1 MFNTYFIPSF
11 KKLLIKLLEWTEK
24 IGVADVAKI
33 RGHQKF
39 WQKEIVLPKA
49 LTAAIALF
57 LVFTILVIE
66 IGFLPLKVAGLAIM
80 ILMTFIFLVVHLKMD
95 KPKLLKDNEAM
106 MLLAIVFVVA
116 VIFML
121 LFKEWAWLQMPMVYA
136 VPMAAFSIIVGLLLS
151 KRLAVVVSLILCL
164 ILALVNDF
172 NMKYFIVHFF
182 GSLIGIYSIPMIRNR
197 GDLTKV
203 GIRVA
208 IINAISILA
217 VWLFTHNALINLRE
231 LATDLGLGFSSGI
244 LSAVIIL
251 ATLPYLEV
259 FFSRTTNIKLLE
271 LADFNRPLL
280 KRLMIEAP
288 GTYHHSLIVASIA
301 EQAAEAIGANSLL
314 ARVGAYYHD
323 IGKLVKPSYFIENQE
338 AGNPHDPLSPTMSSL
353 VVISH
358 VKEGAALA
366 RAGDLDKIIVDCI
379 EQHHGTSLIH
389 YFYHRALEQNAE
401 TKADNFRYPGPNPQ
415 SKEAAI
421 IMLADAAEAASRS
434 LDDPS
439 PNRIREMVEMI
450 INNKFTDGQF
460 SECSITLQ
468 DLRNIAESLVLTLNG
483 IFHSRIEYK
492 EANEQSSDDKKKE

>member
-1 MFNTYFIPSF
+1 MFKTYFIPSF
-11 KKLLIKLLEWTEK
+11 RKYLLKILSWTEK
-24 IGVADVAKI
+24 VGGADNAKI

-39 WQKEIVLPKA
+39 WQKEIALPKA
-49 LTAAIALF
+49 VIAAIALF
-57 LVFTILVIE
+57 IIFSLLVIE
-66 IGFLPLKVAGLAIM
+66 VSLLPLKIAGLAI
-80 ILMTFIFLVVHLKMD
+80 IIIMTFAFLVVHLKMD
-95 KPKLLKDNEAM
+95 KPKLLQDNEAM
-106 MLLAIVFVVA
+106 MLLSIVFVVA
-116 VIFML
+116 VFSML
-121 LFKEWAWLQMPMVYA
+121 IFKEWETLKRPLVFAA
-136 VPMAAFSIIVGLLLS
+136 PMAAFSIIVGLLLS

-164 ILALVNDF
+164 LLALVNDF

-182 GSLIGIYSIPMIRNR
+182 GSLIGVYSIPMIRNR

-208 IINAISILA
+208 MINVVSILA
-217 VWLFTHNALINLRE
+217 VWLFTHNAFINLRE
-231 LATDLGLGFSSGI
+231 LTMDLGLGFASGI

-338 AGNPHDPLSPTMSSL
+338 EGNPHDPLSPTMSSL

-389 YFYHRALEQNAE
+389 YFYHRALEQNSE

-421 IMLADAAEAASRS
+421 IMLADAAEAASRA

-468 DLRNIAESLVLTLNG
+468 DLKNIAESLVLTLNG
-483 IFHSRIEYK
+483 IFHARIEYK
-492 EANEQSSDDKKKE
+492 DANEQNSDDKKKE